1 MPGPPGRGARPRDRG
16 AGRRGSGLG
25 RGEGADGHGR
35 EGGGVVRVDEADAV
49 PARGVEQAAGRGV
62 VGERALALAEVLREE
77 GAQRRGRDVVLGG
90 VRTAGERHE
99 EERGHALAARTVA
112 GLEVGERQ
120 DARAEARVEPEPR
133 DRVAVGLAAGVVRG
147 VLDLAHDDERVERA
161 PVVERGGDETA
172 AHAAAPASGGDRE
185 VEHEEDARVGEP
197 LADDAGDDAVLLDDA
212 EAAQPPARVGVEQLL
227 LVDELGGRERRH
239 EDVAVQRA
247 QQRGVGERDDGGGGH
262 VDHRRARRRSARARP
277 RRPGPAAP
285 VYYRDEVT
293 TAVCPGSFDPITLG
307 HLDIVRRARALF
319 DEVVVG
325 VARNA
330 SKSAL
335 LSVDE
340 RVDLARSAVRDA
352 GLDGVRVEVVP
363 GLLVDF
369 CRDVGATAVVKGL
382 RGGADFDAELPMA
395 LMNRHLAG
403 VETVFV
409 AGDAALLH
417 VASSLVKDIARYG
430 GPVDDLVPPGVG
442 DAVRAALARTQG
454 TGR

>member
-1 MPGPPGRGARPRDRG
+1 
-16 AGRRGSGLG
+16 
-25 RGEGADGHGR
+25 
-35 EGGGVVRVDEADAV
+35 
-49 PARGVEQAAGRGV
+49 
-62 VGERALALAEVLREE
+62 
-77 GAQRRGRDVVLGG
+77 
-90 VRTAGERHE
+90 
-99 EERGHALAARTVA
+99 
-112 GLEVGERQ
+112 
-120 DARAEARVEPEPR
+120 
-133 DRVAVGLAAGVVRG
+133 
-147 VLDLAHDDERVERA
+147 
-161 PVVERGGDETA
+161 
-172 AHAAAPASGGDRE
+172 
-185 VEHEEDARVGEP
+185 
-197 LADDAGDDAVLLDDA
+197 
-212 EAAQPPARVGVEQLL
+212 
-227 LVDELGGRERRH
+227 
-239 EDVAVQRA
+239 
-247 QQRGVGERDDGGGGH
+247 
-262 VDHRRARRRSARARP
+262 
-277 RRPGPAAP
+277 

-340 RVDLARSAVRDA
+340 RVAIARGAVADA

-369 CRDVGATAVVKGL
+369 CREVGAAAVVKGL

-417 VASSLVKDIARYG
+417 VASSLVKDIARHG
-430 GPVDDLVPPGVG
+430 GPVDDLVPPGAG
-442 DAVRAALARTQG
+442 DAVRAALARQQG
-454 TGR
+454 SSR